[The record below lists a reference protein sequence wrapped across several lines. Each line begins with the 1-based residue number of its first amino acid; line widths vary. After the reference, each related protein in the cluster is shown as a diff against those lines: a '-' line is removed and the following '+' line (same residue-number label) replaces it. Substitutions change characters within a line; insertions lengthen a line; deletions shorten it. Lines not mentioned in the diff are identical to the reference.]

1 MTKEAILKDY
11 PGIPNDAL
19 LAYFLFFMG
28 RSAIHV
34 QVLY

>member
-1 MTKEAILKDY
+1 MNKEAVLKDF

-28 RSAIHV
+28 RSA
-34 QVLY
+34 L

>member
-1 MTKEAILKDY
+1 MTKEAVLKDY

-28 RSAIHV
+28 
-34 QVLY
+34 

>member
-1 MTKEAILKDY
+1 MQKQAVLKDY

-28 RSAIHV
+28 RPA
-34 QVLY
+34 VLV